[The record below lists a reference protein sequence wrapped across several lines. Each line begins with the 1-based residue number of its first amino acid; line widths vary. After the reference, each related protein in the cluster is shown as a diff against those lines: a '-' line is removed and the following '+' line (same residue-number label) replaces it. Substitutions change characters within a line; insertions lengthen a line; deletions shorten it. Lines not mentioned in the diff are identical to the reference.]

1 MTARLQHGY
10 ELCRPKANV
19 IIFKMTCKYRAQMK
33 RRKAKFPSVRLSLSP
48 IQSLCWKQSPQRDA
62 ANTALHHRVR
72 VLSDVWF
79 PQDTTPRTEAH
90 QFSLGF
96 NLSYFFVI
104 SLHVSLSEERLQSK
118 TQQLHCWL
126 SSEDLWGSTRAIIWF
141 LLTEILDTFNKRLQ
155 HNKRWKS
162 AAGYWPNTFWMHCT
176 TEV

>member
-10 ELCRPKANV
+10 ELCRPKTNV

-33 RRKAKFPSVRLSLSP
+33 RRNAKFPSVRLSLSP
-48 IQSLCWKQSPQRDA
+48 IQSLCWKQSPPRFITECVCWAMSGFLRTQRLELRP
-62 ANTALHHRVR
+62 TSS
-72 VLSDVWF
+72 VLVSTWVI
-79 PQDTTPRTEAH
+79 
-90 QFSLGF
+90 
-96 NLSYFFVI
+96 FFVN

-162 AAGYWPNTFWMHCT
+162 ATGPNTFWMHCT